1 MPPRRVKEEPQDE
14 IFNFALSQASQ
25 ASSDDNTA
33 LEMALAEK
41 YTASKEKKKR
51 ENQQKFLAASKKH
64 LLKELTTPVE
74 DVQATCQSVY
84 VLFVLLLRQTVL
96 RECSEE
102 LVEAF
107 VVNYATE
114 EDNIRKIWCEIIE
127 EERKLQSY
135 IETCRSNNE
144 TASKTGVEDLNIKGM
159 SRVHTVCQNYQK
171 AIDFVK
177 PAKISA

>member
-14 IFNFALSQASQ
+14 MFSFALSQASQ

-74 DVQATCQSVY
+74 DLQATCQSV
-84 VLFVLLLRQTVL
+84 
-96 RECSEE
+96 EE
-102 LVEAF
+102 VVEAF

-127 EERKLQSY
+127 EERKLQSF

-159 SRVHTVCQNYQK
+159 SKVHTVCQNYQK

-177 PAKISA
+177 PTKVSA

>member
-14 IFNFALSQASQ
+14 MFNFALSQASQ

-74 DVQATCQSVY
+74 DVQATCQSV
-84 VLFVLLLRQTVL
+84 
-96 RECSEE
+96 EE